1 MAAVAKNGDV
11 VVPGDRLCPAS
22 DFCEGEGT
30 LERHGTIYSTLS
42 GTVRTDFGHVPIARI
57 SVERQKRLH
66 HVPKEGAVVVCKI
79 LSVTQRH
86 AKARILSVNGK
97 VLPDQLRGVIRRE
110 DVRSTERDSV
120 DMFNSFRPGDFV
132 RARVISLG
140 DSQGYTLSTAE
151 NELGVLLGTS
161 DNGGLLFPTS
171 WCEMECAKTRIREK
185 RKVAKVIQAVAAP

>member
-1 MAAVAKNGDV
+1 MAAVTNGDA
-11 VVPGDRLCPAS
+11 VVPGDRLCLTS
-22 DFCEGEGT
+22 DFCAGEGT
-30 LERHGTIYSTLS
+30 LARHNSLYSTMT
-42 GTVRTDFGHVPIARI
+42 GIVRTDFSHSPIAQI
-57 SVERQKRLH
+57 SVERQKKLH

-79 LSVTQRH
+79 LNVTQRQ
-86 AKARILSVNGK
+86 AKAKILSVNGK
-97 VLPDQLRGVIRRE
+97 VLPDQLRGVIRKE

-161 DNGGLLFPTS
+161 DNGGLLLPTS
-171 WCEMECAKTRIREK
+171 WCEMECADTRIREK
-185 RKVAKVIQAVAAP
+185 RKVAKVVHSVPAP